1 MFSRVIRSVSTSTP
15 IKKAAHNLQVQG
27 GGFHIKEKIIS
38 AEKGLAVLAVG
49 TLAIMLPPPTTL
61 KGVDECDCFWHE
73 EPFDSH

>member
-15 IKKAAHNLQVQG
+15 TKKAAHNLQVQG
-27 GGFHIKEKIIS
+27 GFHMKEKIIS

-61 KGVDECDCFWHE
+61 KGVEECDCFWHE